1 MATLHLDSLVYRLN
15 DKTQLNKVYLSLK
28 TRDIVELIGSNGAGK
43 SSLLEILFGTK
54 KAQHQHLRIDNQL
67 IRHSHHLSKYFAF
80 KPQFTMFPK
89 QLRLRD
95 VLPTVYWNWPEF
107 ESKLSEPIHSF
118 STGIQQLIQTLFVL
132 NLPQPF
138 ILLDEPFAGL
148 APLLQ
153 ERLLPIL
160 QEKAQTKGIIIT
172 NHLPD
177 VVASIR
183 TKQLLLQDGSLTI
196 IK

>member
-1 MATLHLDSLVYRLN
+1 MASLHLDSLVYRLN
-15 DKTQLNKVYLSLK
+15 DKTQLNNVYLSLQ
-28 TRDIVELIGSNGAGK
+28 TGDIVELIGSNGAGK

-54 KAQHQHLRIDNQL
+54 KAQHYHLRIDNRL
-67 IRHSHHLSKYFAF
+67 IRQRHQLSKYFAL

-95 VLPTVYWNWPEF
+95 VLPTVYWTWPEF
-107 ESKLSEPIHSF
+107 ESKQSQPIHSF

-138 ILLDEPFAGL
+138 ILLDEPFTGL

-153 ERLLPIL
+153 ERLLLIL
-160 QEKAQTKGIIIT
+160 QEKAQTKGIVIT

-177 VVASIR
+177 VLDSIR
-183 TKQLLLQDGSLTI
+183 TKQLLLQNGSLTI
-196 IK
+196 Q

>member
-15 DKTQLNKVYLSLK
+15 DKTQLNNVYLSLQ
-28 TRDIVELIGSNGAGK
+28 TGDIVELIGSNGAGK

-54 KAQHQHLRIDNQL
+54 KAQHYHLRIDNHL
-67 IRHSHHLSKYFAF
+67 IRQRHHLSKYFAF
-80 KPQFTMFPK
+80 KPQFAMFPK

-95 VLPTVYWNWPEF
+95 VLPTVYGNWPEF
-107 ESKLSEPIHSF
+107 ESKQSEPIYNF

-148 APLLQ
+148 SPLLQ

-160 QEKAQTKGIIIT
+160 QEKAQNKGILIV
-172 NHLPD
+172 NHIPGLLS
-177 VVASIR
+177 SIR
-183 TKQLLLQDGSLTI
+183 TKQLQLHNGSLQST
-196 IK
+196 